1 MLYTSRCFAQKPLVT
16 TKTLD
21 MINFDQLPGGQ
32 NAVIAVMSYSGY
44 DIEDATILNKAGL
57 DRGFGRCVVVRKNVT
72 YIKKYANGSADRVVG
87 PPADLDGLRAAK

>member
-1 MLYTSRCFAQKPLVT
+1 MT

-21 MINFDQLPGGQ
+21 MINFDSLPGGQ
-32 NAVIAVMSYSGY
+32 NAIVAVMSYSGY

-57 DRGFGRCVVVRKNVT
+57 DRGFGRCIVVRKSVA

-87 PPADLDGLRAAK
+87 PPADLFGIRGQR